1 MSGSN
6 DENWAGGCGCL
17 LLILFGAAI
26 HFQVDIGQF
35 FNSLGNVVK
44 VILAVGAVVL
54 VLGLLGAAL
63 PDESTDKSGEKEKSK
78 RKEKPKRI
86 REPDRVFFGDDH
98 AQSISRSQERSVSR
112 LEVPGGYV
120 PFEMTKTK
128 TKTKDTEKTETKIKT
143 YVDSREVKA
152 IISGK
157 DVDLLSDGER

>member
-6 DENWAGGCGCL
+6 DEDWVGGCGCL

-26 HFQVDIGQF
+26 HFQVDIGQLF
-35 FNSLGNVVK
+35 ETAGNVVK
-44 VILAVGAVVL
+44 GILAVGGVVL
-54 VLGLLGAAL
+54 VLGVIVALL
-63 PDESTDKSGEKEKSK
+63 PNESTIKSGEKEYAK
-78 RKEKPKRI
+78 RKEKPKKI
-86 REPDRVFFGDDH
+86 REPDRVFFRDDQ

-128 TKTKDTEKTETKIKT
+128 TKTKDTETTETKIKT